1 MLPYISVKM
10 ADTNGIGRHHFQVKT
25 DVREI
30 YIQEILDKTYNEQFA
45 EVSFTRSKK
54 KREML
59 QQDMRF
65 MKILDEGTKL
75 KDRHYQIPLPF
86 RQKDVRLPCNKYQA
100 AQRFSFLK
108 RKFDKNEKFKV
119 DYIRFME
126 EIIRKGYA
134 RKSTMTAA
142 PAKTWY
148 FPHHGVYHSNKPG
161 KITVVFNLSAEYKG
175 TCLNKELFLGPDLTH
190 QII

>member
-30 YIQEILDKTYNEQFA
+30 GIQEILDKTYNEEFA

-75 KDRHYQIPLPF
+75 KDRYYQIPLPF
-86 RQKDVRLPCNKYQA
+86 RQKDVRLPYNKYQA

-108 RKFDKNEKFKV
+108 RKFDKNEKFKA
-119 DYIRFME
+119 DYIRFRE
-126 EIIRKGYA
+126 EIITKGYA

-142 PAKTWY
+142 PGKTWY
-148 FPHHGVYHSNKPG
+148 LPHHGVYHSNKPG
-161 KITVVFNLSAEYKG
+161 KIKVVFNLSAEHKG
-175 TCLNKELFLGPDLTH
+175 TCLNKELFPGPDLTN